1 MQSGNILDSLNC
13 FLNHGVC
20 LILLTD
26 YCMISYCFC
35 LSFTEHTFYHF
46 VLLQMSDGRLGFLVA
61 VKLLVVFGVFF
72 FKCTFCMTHANALF
86 SLSFALAGSIFPCSG
101 WIAGR
106 EAQ

>member
-35 LSFTEHTFYHF
+35 LPFTEHTFYHF

-61 VKLLVVFGVFF
+61 VKLLVVVFF
-72 FKCTFCMTHANALF
+72 FEVYILYDTCQCTVFFIFCIGWLY
-86 SLSFALAGSIFPCSG
+86 LSMLRVDC
-101 WIAGR
+101 R
-106 EAQ
+106 